1 MGFPS
6 DKVYPHGMNPPNST
20 SFPRSDEPK
29 PELTPPP
36 GDVPKRFPEKTPL
49 SDDGVEAAKKESTES
64 MRSAS
69 SGSGEDPFVES
80 GLPENDPE
88 RPRETPEEQSME

>member
-1 MGFPS
+1 MGNGAAKEYSGQMNSKSVPS
-6 DKVYPHGMNPPNST
+6 
-20 SFPRSDEPK
+20 PRSDEPK
-29 PELTPPP
+29 PEVQPPP
-36 GDVPKRFPEKTPL
+36 GDVPKKFPESTPL
-49 SDDGVEAAKKESTES
+49 SDDGLEAAKSESTGPGKS
-64 MRSAS
+64 GS